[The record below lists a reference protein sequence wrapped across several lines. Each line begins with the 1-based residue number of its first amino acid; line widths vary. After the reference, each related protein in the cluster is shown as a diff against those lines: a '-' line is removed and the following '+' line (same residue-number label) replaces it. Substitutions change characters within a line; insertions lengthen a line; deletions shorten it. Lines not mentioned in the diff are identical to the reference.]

1 MNKNNKKSDGKNQR
15 KSVDTAKPK
24 PVYQERLYIVNL
36 LEMNVVLYPNEIGQT
51 RTRENLKMS
60 IVKKIEGKCTE
71 EGYIRP
77 GSVEVKQYS
86 AGIVKGDMVEFTVVF
101 QCYSSNPVEGTIIE
115 CVIKSITKAG
125 IHAEAR
131 DSYGNVPI
139 TVFIARD
146 HFVEQKAYQE
156 ITETSLDTK
165 VFVKVIGT
173 RFELNDDCVEILGE
187 LIQIENNINKN

>member
-1 MNKNNKKSDGKNQR
+1 MNNKNR
-15 KSVDTAKPK
+15 KTESA
-24 PVYQERLYIVNL
+24 YQERLYIVNV

-51 RTRENLKMS
+51 KTRENLKSS

-115 CVIKSITKAG
+115 CVVKSITKAG

-131 DSYGNVPI
+131 DHLGNVPV

-146 HFVEQKAYQE
+146 HFVEKKAFQE
-156 ITETSLDTK
+156 VTETSLEKK
-165 VFVKVIGT
+165 VFVKVIGS
-173 RFELNDDCVEILGE
+173 RFELNDDCVEVLGE
-187 LIQIENNINKN
+187 LIQMENNINKK

>member
-1 MNKNNKKSDGKNQR
+1 
-15 KSVDTAKPK
+15 
-24 PVYQERLYIVNL
+24 VNV

-51 RTRENLKMS
+51 KTRENLKSS

-101 QCYSSNPVEGTIIE
+101 QCYSSNPVEGTILE
-115 CVIKSITKAG
+115 CVVKSITKAG

-131 DSYGNVPI
+131 DHLGNVPV

-146 HFVEQKAYQE
+146 HFVEKKAFQE
-156 ITETSLDTK
+156 VTETSLEK
-165 VFVKVIGT
+165 NVFVKVYFNIPFMHAENACNLKT
-173 RFELNDDCVEILGE
+173 IDIYSQSVWANPRFIFF
-187 LIQIENNINKN
+187 KPR

>member
-1 MNKNNKKSDGKNQR
+1 MKVNNRKSSGKNI
-15 KSVDTAKPK
+15 KPA
-24 PVYQERLYIVNL
+24 YQDRLYIVNV

-77 GSVEVKQYS
+77 GSVDVKQYS
-86 AGIVKGDMVEFTVVF
+86 AGIVKGDMVEFNVVF

-115 CVIKSITKAG
+115 CVVKSITKAG

-131 DSYGNVPI
+131 DFNGNVPV

-146 HFVEQKAYQE
+146 HFVEQKAYQD
-156 ITETSLDTK
+156 ITETLIETK
-165 VFVKVIGT
+165 VYVKVIGT

-187 LIQIENNINKN
+187 LIQMENNINKK